1 MYVRGHNFWSTLTIQ
16 PKLIVSMSSSGSIV
30 SIHKL
35 TAREELLFLRGEGWG
50 EVAKDPLLEFSE
62 ISEKKV
68 PYVNVPG
75 A

>member
-16 PKLIVSMSSSGSIV
+16 PKLIVSMSYSGSIV

>member
-1 MYVRGHNFWSTLTIQ
+1 M
-16 PKLIVSMSSSGSIV
+16 V

-50 EVAKDPLLEFSE
+50 EVAEDPLLDFSE
-62 ISEKKV
+62 ISEKVV
-68 PYVNVPG
+68 PYLKDPYSTKYVERETRVYECVL